1 MKNQK
6 ICIIGDGLAG
16 ITASL
21 AFKNTSLDVDLY
33 HSGFGEAKLDKRIT
47 AISES
52 NLAFLK
58 QIEKKIN
65 LKLFRSCD
73 KINLYYETNNKIFNF
88 LNFNEDNLMHIFEND
103 VLKKNLIKLIK
114 TKDINLIKKKITNIN
129 YKNSFIK
136 INNTKRYY
144 DLIILCLGARSDLYY
159 NLTKDRSIKKDYKEV
174 AITGY
179 VNHNSKL
186 NNPRQYFLKQ
196 GPLAFLPFDKKKF
209 SFVWSLDKKYY
220 INNTKNLKIIVANKI
235 NELLRKKNNFKISKI
250 FSYPIHLNL
259 QKKYYKNNV
268 LILGEG
274 LHSIH
279 PIAGQGFNLVL
290 RDIKKLKKLINKN
303 LKLGLTLKN
312 SYLFKEFCDTRKP
325 ENVIFGLG
333 IDLTNSFFKQNKYL
347 DPFKEIIIKNVSKMS
362 SLKKFSK
369 LFSDK
374 GFTI

>member
-347 DPFKEIIIKNVSKMS
+347 DPFKEIIVKNIKNNET
-362 SLKKFSK
+362 LKKFSK
-369 LFSDK
+369 IISNRGLSL
-374 GFTI
+374 

>member
-65 LKLFRSCD
+65 LKLFWSCD

-129 YKNSFIK
+129 YENSFIK

-220 INNTKNLKIIVANKI
+220 INNH
-235 NELLRKKNNFKISKI
+235 E
-250 FSYPIHLNL
+250 
-259 QKKYYKNNV
+259 
-268 LILGEG
+268 
-274 LHSIH
+274 
-279 PIAGQGFNLVL
+279 
-290 RDIKKLKKLINKN
+290 
-303 LKLGLTLKN
+303 
-312 SYLFKEFCDTRKP
+312 
-325 ENVIFGLG
+325 
-333 IDLTNSFFKQNKYL
+333 
-347 DPFKEIIIKNVSKMS
+347 
-362 SLKKFSK
+362 
-369 LFSDK
+369 
-374 GFTI
+374 

>member
-1 MKNQK
+1 MKNQR

>member
-65 LKLFRSCD
+65 LKLFWSCD

-129 YKNSFIK
+129 YENSFIK

-235 NELLRKKNNFKISKI
+235 NELLRKKNNLKISKI

-333 IDLTNSFFKQNKYL
+333 IDLTNSFFKQNKYF